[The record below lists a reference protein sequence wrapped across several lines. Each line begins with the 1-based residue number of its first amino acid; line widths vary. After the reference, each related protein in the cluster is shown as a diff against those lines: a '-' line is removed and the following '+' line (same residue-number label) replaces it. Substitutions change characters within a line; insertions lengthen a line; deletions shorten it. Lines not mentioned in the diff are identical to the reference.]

1 MLAIRM
7 QRTGRSGHAQFRL
20 IVQDARRSPK
30 SNNIVIALGSY
41 DPHTKQVK
49 MDKEKAAFY
58 LAHGAQPSSRV
69 ALLLQKE
76 GIKLPKWIKAE
87 PNKKAAIRTPE
98 KRRSTRP
105 AEAETPNESTVEQK
119 PAAEEPTLPEQVS
132 ESPAAE
138 ESIDVTEAAAEPSD
152 ETEKET

>member
-30 SNNIVIALGSY
+30 SNNIVVALGSY
-41 DPHTKQVK
+41 DPHTKQIK
-49 MDKEKAAFY
+49 MDKEKATFY
-58 LAHGAQPSSRV
+58 LEHGAQPSSRV

-76 GIKLPKWIKAE
+76 GIKLPKWIKTE

-105 AEAETPNESTVEQK
+105 AEAETPAEQV
-119 PAAEEPTLPEQVS
+119 PETEDVVQPEQVAD
-132 ESPAAE
+132 SPAIE
-138 ESIDVTEAAAEPSD
+138 ESVDAPEVVAEPKVES
-152 ETEKET
+152 EKES